1 MKRPRILV
9 VDDQPHIAR
18 ITGMIL
24 DQAGK
29 YEIALETRPAH
40 VINAARQFS
49 PNAIVL
55 DYNMPGKTGAE
66 VARDIWNDQALQE
79 TAILFFCGLV
89 PPKDASLQETARGP
103 FRFISKMLPPG
114 ELLAAVD
121 QMVSLPPRIEDST
134 AA

>member
-1 MKRPRILV
+1 

-40 VINAARQFS
+40 VVRAARQFS
-49 PNAIVL
+49 PDAIVL

-66 VARDIWNDQALQE
+66 VAREIWSDQLLRE
-79 TAILFFCGLV
+79 TGILFFCGLV
-89 PPKDASLQETARGP
+89 PPMDASLQETARGP
-103 FRFISKMLPPG
+103 FRFISKMIPPH

-121 QMVSLPPRIEDST
+121 QMVSISSKTEGS
-134 AA
+134 AVA